1 MCDIQYKGQLSK
13 EQVRELVEK
22 YPLKNPAMH
31 KDLQHLVDA
40 LGRNGTCPQ
49 SRAINALPDKVSDGK
64 AYKPDHND
72 LLRLYDELRL
82 HKHLRLNF
90 DYGKKEKPIYFTCP
104 SQGREQP
111 LTAAEDVNSDNTHL
125 DRFFTAM
132 RTHPRT
138 NSLPH
143 AENTSTT
150 ILVAYADEDLELV
163 DDFMTRLTVNLA
175 IFKDY
180 DIQWRRLSDI
190 VTAFALDA
198 QVVDK
203 HAAADYI
210 MELITPN
217 YLSSP
222 LRRIHDIASLR
233 GEPLIE
239 TLPILLEDTPL
250 DELAEHLKAD
260 LSVMY
265 CGNLSN
271 PSSYADQTTTRQRS
285 HFINGFIDRFKRTIT
300 QREEEQ

>member
-13 EQVRELVEK
+13 EQVRERVKK
-22 YPLKNPAMH
+22 YPLEDPAMH
-31 KDLQHLVDA
+31 KDLQHLADA
-40 LGRNGTCPQ
+40 LDRNGTCPQ

-64 AYKPDHND
+64 LYKPDYND
-72 LLRLYDELRL
+72 LLRLRDELAL
-82 HKHLRLNF
+82 HKHLRLNV
-90 DYGKKEKPIYFTCP
+90 DYTEKERPIYFTCP

-111 LTAAEDVNSDNTHL
+111 RTAAEQVHSDNTQL
-125 DRFFTAM
+125 DRLYTAM
-132 RTHPRT
+132 RTRPRT

-222 LRRIHDIASLR
+222 LRRIHDIASFR

-271 PSSYADQTTTRQRS
+271 PSSYADQTTTRQRI

>member
-13 EQVRELVEK
+13 EQVRERVGK
-22 YPLKNPAMH
+22 YPLENPATH
-31 KDLQHLVDA
+31 KDLQHLADA
-40 LGRNGTCPQ
+40 LDRNGTCPLA
-49 SRAINALPDKVSDGK
+49 RAINALTDKASDGK
-64 AYKPDHND
+64 LYKPGRND
-72 LLRLYDELRL
+72 LMRLYDELAL
-82 HKHLRLNF
+82 HKHLRLKV
-90 DYGKKEKPIYFTCP
+90 DDTTKLIYFICP
-104 SQGREQP
+104 PQGREQP
-111 LTAAEDVNSDNTHL
+111 LTVAKHVHSDNTHL
-125 DRFFTAM
+125 DRFCTAM

-222 LRRIHDIASLR
+222 LRRIHDIASFR

-271 PSSYADQTTTRQRS
+271 PSSYADQTTTRQRN
-285 HFINGFIDRFKRTIT
+285 HFIDGFIDRFKRTIT
-300 QREEEQ
+300 QQGEEQ

>member
-13 EQVRELVEK
+13 EQVRERVGK
-22 YPLKNPAMH
+22 YPLEDPATQE
-31 KDLQHLVDA
+31 DLQHLADA
-40 LGRNGTCPQ
+40 LDRNGTCPLA
-49 SRAINALPDKVSDGK
+49 RAINALTDKASDGK
-64 AYKPDHND
+64 LYKPGRND
-72 LLRLYDELRL
+72 LMRLYDELAP
-82 HKHLRLNF
+82 HKHLRLKV
-90 DYGKKEKPIYFTCP
+90 DDTTKLIYFICP
-104 SQGREQP
+104 PQGREQP
-111 LTAAEDVNSDNTHL
+111 LTAAKHVHSDNTHL
-125 DRFFTAM
+125 DRFCTAM

-180 DIQWRRLSDI
+180 DIQWHRLSDI

-222 LRRIHDIASLR
+222 LRRIHDIASFR

-271 PSSYADQTTTRQRS
+271 PSSYADQTTTRQRN
-285 HFINGFIDRFKRTIT
+285 HFINGFIDRFKRAIT

>member
-1 MCDIQYKGQLSK
+1 MVLTPPRTQ
-13 EQVRELVEK
+13 
-22 YPLKNPAMH
+22 
-31 KDLQHLVDA
+31 
-40 LGRNGTCPQ
+40 
-49 SRAINALPDKVSDGK
+49 ALP
-64 AYKPDHND
+64 
-72 LLRLYDELRL
+72 R
-82 HKHLRLNF
+82 
-90 DYGKKEKPIYFTCP
+90 
-104 SQGREQP
+104 
-111 LTAAEDVNSDNTHL
+111 
-125 DRFFTAM
+125 
-132 RTHPRT
+132 
-138 NSLPH
+138 

-150 ILVAYADEDLELV
+150 VLVAYADEDLELV

-222 LRRIHDIASLR
+222 LRRIHDIASFR

-271 PSSYADQTTTRQRS
+271 PSSYADQTTTRQRI

>member
-13 EQVRELVEK
+13 EQVRERVGK
-22 YPLKNPAMH
+22 YPLEDPATQE
-31 KDLQHLVDA
+31 DLQHLADA
-40 LGRNGTCPQ
+40 LDRNGTCPLA
-49 SRAINALPDKVSDGK
+49 RAINALTDKASDGK
-64 AYKPDHND
+64 LYKPGRND
-72 LLRLYDELRL
+72 LMRLYDELAL
-82 HKHLRLNF
+82 HKHLRLKV
-90 DYGKKEKPIYFTCP
+90 DDTTKLIYFICP
-104 SQGREQP
+104 PQGREQP
-111 LTAAEDVNSDNTHL
+111 LTAAEQVHSYNTYV
-125 DRFFTAM
+125 DRFCTAM

-222 LRRIHDIASLR
+222 LRRIHDIASFR

-271 PSSYADQTTTRQRS
+271 PSSYADQTTTRQRI
-285 HFINGFIDRFKRTIT
+285 HFINGFIDRFKRAIT

>member
-13 EQVRELVEK
+13 EQVRERVGK
-22 YPLKNPAMH
+22 YPLEDPATQE
-31 KDLQHLVDA
+31 DLQHLADA
-40 LGRNGTCPQ
+40 LDRNGTCPLA
-49 SRAINALPDKVSDGK
+49 RAINALTDKASDGK
-64 AYKPDHND
+64 LYKPGRND
-72 LLRLYDELRL
+72 LMRLYDELAL
-82 HKHLRLNF
+82 HKHLRLNI
-90 DYGKKEKPIYFTCP
+90 DYTQKERPIYFTCP

-111 LTAAEDVNSDNTHL
+111 VAAAEQVHSYNTYV
-125 DRFFTAM
+125 DRFCTAM

-163 DDFMTRLTVNLA
+163 DDFMTRLTINLA

-222 LRRIHDIASLR
+222 LRRIHDIASFR

-271 PSSYADQTTTRQRS
+271 PSSYADQTTTRQRN

>member
-13 EQVRELVEK
+13 EQVRELVKK
-22 YPLKNPAMH
+22 YPLEDPATH
-31 KDLQHLVDA
+31 KDLQHLADA
-40 LGRNGTCPQ
+40 LDRNGTCPQ

-111 LTAAEDVNSDNTHL
+111 LTAAEDVHSDNTHL

-300 QREEEQ
+300 QQGEEQ

>member
-1 MCDIQYKGQLSK
+1 MYT
-13 EQVRELVEK
+13 V
-22 YPLKNPAMH
+22 
-31 KDLQHLVDA
+31 
-40 LGRNGTCPQ
+40 
-49 SRAINALPDKVSDGK
+49 
-64 AYKPDHND
+64 
-72 LLRLYDELRL
+72 
-82 HKHLRLNF
+82 
-90 DYGKKEKPIYFTCP
+90 
-104 SQGREQP
+104 
-111 LTAAEDVNSDNTHL
+111 
-125 DRFFTAM
+125 M

-150 ILVAYADEDLELV
+150 VLVAYADEDLELV

-222 LRRIHDIASLR
+222 LRRIHDIASFR

-271 PSSYADQTTTRQRS
+271 PSSYADQTTTRQRI

>member
-13 EQVRELVEK
+13 EQVRERVKK
-22 YPLKNPAMH
+22 YPLKNPATH
-31 KDLQHLVDA
+31 KDLQHVVDA

-111 LTAAEDVNSDNTHL
+111 LTAAEDVNSDNTHA

-132 RTHPRT
+132 RMHPRT

-285 HFINGFIDRFKRTIT
+285 HFINGFIDRFKRAIT

>member
-13 EQVRELVEK
+13 EQVRERVGK
-22 YPLKNPAMH
+22 YPLEDPATQE
-31 KDLQHLVDA
+31 DLQHLADA
-40 LGRNGTCPQ
+40 LDRNGTCPLA
-49 SRAINALPDKVSDGK
+49 RAINALTDKASDGK
-64 AYKPDHND
+64 LYKPGRND
-72 LLRLYDELRL
+72 LMRLYDELAP
-82 HKHLRLNF
+82 HKHLRLKV
-90 DYGKKEKPIYFTCP
+90 DDTAKLIYFICP
-104 SQGREQP
+104 PQGREQP
-111 LTAAEDVNSDNTHL
+111 LTVAKHVHSDNTHL
-125 DRFFTAM
+125 DRFCTAM

-222 LRRIHDIASLR
+222 LRRIHDIASFR

-271 PSSYADQTTTRQRS
+271 PSSYADQTTTRQRI

>member
-13 EQVRELVEK
+13 EQVRELVKK
-22 YPLKNPAMH
+22 YPLEDPATH
-31 KDLQHLVDA
+31 KDLQHLADA
-40 LGRNGTCPQ
+40 LDRNGTCPQ

-111 LTAAEDVNSDNTHL
+111 LTAAEDVHSDNTHL

-260 LSVMY
+260 LSLMY

-300 QREEEQ
+300 QQGEEQ

>member
-1 MCDIQYKGQLSK
+1 MSDIQYKGQLSK
-13 EQVRELVEK
+13 EQVHERVEK
-22 YPLKNPAMH
+22 YPLENPAMH

-40 LGRNGTCPQ
+40 LDRNGTCPQ

-64 AYKPDHND
+64 LYKPDHND
-72 LLRLYDELRL
+72 LLRLRDNLL
-82 HKHLRLNF
+82 HHKHLRLNI
-90 DYGKKEKPIYFTCP
+90 DYTEKKKTIYFTCP

-111 LTAAEDVNSDNTHL
+111 LTAAEQVRSDNTHV

-300 QREEEQ
+300 QQGEKQ

>member
-13 EQVRELVEK
+13 EQVRERVGK
-22 YPLKNPAMH
+22 YPLEDPATQE
-31 KDLQHLVDA
+31 DLQHLADA
-40 LGRNGTCPQ
+40 LDRNGTCPLA
-49 SRAINALPDKVSDGK
+49 RAINALPDKVSDGK
-64 AYKPDHND
+64 LYKPDYND
-72 LLRLYDELRL
+72 LLRLRDELAL
-82 HKHLRLNF
+82 HKHLRLKV
-90 DYGKKEKPIYFTCP
+90 DDTTKLIYFICP
-104 SQGREQP
+104 PQGREQP
-111 LTAAEDVNSDNTHL
+111 LTVAKHVHSDNTHL
-125 DRFFTAM
+125 DRFCTAM

-222 LRRIHDIASLR
+222 LRRIHDIASFR

-265 CGNLSN
+265 CGNHSN
-271 PSSYADQTTTRQRS
+271 PSSYADQTTTRQRN
-285 HFINGFIDRFKRTIT
+285 HFINGFIDRFKRAIT
-300 QREEEQ
+300 QQGEEQ

>member
-13 EQVRELVEK
+13 EQVRELVKK
-22 YPLKNPAMH
+22 YPLEDPATQE
-31 KDLQHLVDA
+31 DLQHLADA
-40 LGRNGTCPQ
+40 LDRNGTCPLA
-49 SRAINALPDKVSDGK
+49 RAINALTDKASDGK
-64 AYKPDHND
+64 LYKPGRND
-72 LLRLYDELRL
+72 LMRLYDELAFN
-82 HKHLRLNF
+82 KHLRLKV
-90 DYGKKEKPIYFTCP
+90 DDTTKLIYFICP
-104 SQGREQP
+104 PQGREQP
-111 LTAAEDVNSDNTHL
+111 LTAAKHVHSDNTHL
-125 DRFFTAM
+125 DRFCTAM

-222 LRRIHDIASLR
+222 LRRIHDIASFR

-271 PSSYADQTTTRQRS
+271 PSSYADQTTTRQRI

>member
-13 EQVRELVEK
+13 EQVRELVKK
-22 YPLKNPAMH
+22 YPLEDPATH
-31 KDLQHLVDA
+31 KDLQHLADA
-40 LGRNGTCPQ
+40 LDRNGTCPQ

-111 LTAAEDVNSDNTHL
+111 LTAAEDVHSDNTHL

-271 PSSYADQTTTRQRS
+271 PSSYADQTTTRQRI
-285 HFINGFIDRFKRTIT
+285 HFINGFIDRFKRAIT

>member
-13 EQVRELVEK
+13 EQVHERVGK
-22 YPLKNPAMH
+22 YPLEDPAMH
-31 KDLQHLVDA
+31 KDLQHLADA
-40 LGRNGTCPQ
+40 LDRNGTCPLA
-49 SRAINALPDKVSDGK
+49 RAINALTDKASDGK
-64 AYKPDHND
+64 LYKPDYND
-72 LLRLYDELRL
+72 LLRLRDELAL
-82 HKHLRLNF
+82 HKHLRLKV
-90 DYGKKEKPIYFTCP
+90 DDTTKLIYFICP
-104 SQGREQP
+104 PQGREQP
-111 LTAAEDVNSDNTHL
+111 LTAAKHVHSDNTHL
-125 DRFFTAM
+125 DRFCTAM

-222 LRRIHDIASLR
+222 LRRIHDIASFR

-271 PSSYADQTTTRQRS
+271 PSSYADQTTTRQRN
-285 HFINGFIDRFKRTIT
+285 HFINGFIDRFKRAIT

>member
-13 EQVRELVEK
+13 EQVRERVGK
-22 YPLKNPAMH
+22 YPLEDPATQE
-31 KDLQHLVDA
+31 DLQHLADA
-40 LGRNGTCPQ
+40 LDRNGTCPLA
-49 SRAINALPDKVSDGK
+49 RAINALTDKASDGK
-64 AYKPDHND
+64 LYKPGRND
-72 LLRLYDELRL
+72 LMRLYDELAL
-82 HKHLRLNF
+82 NKHLRLKV
-90 DYGKKEKPIYFTCP
+90 DDTTKLIYFICP
-104 SQGREQP
+104 PQGREQP
-111 LTAAEDVNSDNTHL
+111 LTAAKHVHSDNTHL
-125 DRFFTAM
+125 DRFCTAM

-163 DDFMTRLTVNLA
+163 DDFMTRLTINLA

-222 LRRIHDIASLR
+222 LRRIHDIASFR

-271 PSSYADQTTTRQRS
+271 PSSYADQTTTRQRN

>member
-13 EQVRELVEK
+13 EQVRERVGK
-22 YPLKNPAMH
+22 YPLEDPATQE
-31 KDLQHLVDA
+31 DLQHLADA
-40 LGRNGTCPQ
+40 LDRNGTCPLA
-49 SRAINALPDKVSDGK
+49 RAINALTDKASDGK
-64 AYKPDHND
+64 LYKPGRND
-72 LLRLYDELRL
+72 LMRLYDELAL
-82 HKHLRLNF
+82 HKHLRLKV
-90 DYGKKEKPIYFTCP
+90 DDTTKLIYFICP
-104 SQGREQP
+104 PQGREQP
-111 LTAAEDVNSDNTHL
+111 LTVAKHVHSDNTHL
-125 DRFFTAM
+125 DRFCTAM

-150 ILVAYADEDLELV
+150 ILVAYADE
-163 DDFMTRLTVNLA
+163 
-175 IFKDY
+175 

-222 LRRIHDIASLR
+222 LRRIHDIASFR

-271 PSSYADQTTTRQRS
+271 PSSYADQTTTRQRN

>member
-1 MCDIQYKGQLSK
+1 
-13 EQVRELVEK
+13 
-22 YPLKNPAMH
+22 
-31 KDLQHLVDA
+31 
-40 LGRNGTCPQ
+40 
-49 SRAINALPDKVSDGK
+49 
-64 AYKPDHND
+64 
-72 LLRLYDELRL
+72 
-82 HKHLRLNF
+82 
-90 DYGKKEKPIYFTCP
+90 
-104 SQGREQP
+104 
-111 LTAAEDVNSDNTHL
+111 
-125 DRFFTAM
+125 
-132 RTHPRT
+132 
-138 NSLPH
+138 
-143 AENTSTT
+143 
-150 ILVAYADEDLELV
+150 
-163 DDFMTRLTVNLA
+163 MTRLTVNLA

>member
-1 MCDIQYKGQLSK
+1 MSVIQYKGQLSK

-31 KDLQHLVDA
+31 KDLQHVVDA

>member
-1 MCDIQYKGQLSK
+1 MSVIQYKGQLSK

-31 KDLQHLVDA
+31 KDLQHVVDA

-222 LRRIHDIASLR
+222 LRRIHDIASFR

>member
-31 KDLQHLVDA
+31 KDLQHVVDA

-111 LTAAEDVNSDNTHL
+111 LTAAEDVNSDNTHA

-300 QREEEQ
+300 QQGEEQ

>member
-13 EQVRELVEK
+13 EQVRERVGK
-22 YPLKNPAMH
+22 YPLEDPATQE
-31 KDLQHLVDA
+31 DLQHLADA
-40 LGRNGTCPQ
+40 LDRNGTCPLA
-49 SRAINALPDKVSDGK
+49 RAINALTDKASDGK
-64 AYKPDHND
+64 LYKPGRND
-72 LLRLYDELRL
+72 LMRLYDELAFN
-82 HKHLRLNF
+82 KHLRLKV
-90 DYGKKEKPIYFTCP
+90 DDTTKLIYFICP
-104 SQGREQP
+104 PQGREQP
-111 LTAAEDVNSDNTHL
+111 LTAAKHVHSDNTHL
-125 DRFFTAM
+125 DRFCTAM
-132 RTHPRT
+132 RTNPRT

-222 LRRIHDIASLR
+222 LRRIHDIASFR

-271 PSSYADQTTTRQRS
+271 PSSYADQTTTRQRN
-285 HFINGFIDRFKRTIT
+285 HFIDGFIDRFKRAIT

>member
-1 MCDIQYKGQLSK
+1 MCNIQYKGQLSK
-13 EQVRELVEK
+13 EQVRERVKK
-22 YPLKNPAMH
+22 YPLEDPAMH
-31 KDLQHLVDA
+31 KDLQHLADA
-40 LGRNGTCPQ
+40 LDRNGTCPQ

-64 AYKPDHND
+64 LYKPDYND
-72 LLRLYDELRL
+72 LLRLRDELAL
-82 HKHLRLNF
+82 HKHLRLNV
-90 DYGKKEKPIYFTCP
+90 DYTEKERPIYFTCP

-111 LTAAEDVNSDNTHL
+111 HTAAEQVRSDNTQL
-125 DRFFTAM
+125 DRLYTAM

-222 LRRIHDIASLR
+222 LRRIHDIASFR

-239 TLPILLEDTPL
+239 TLPILLENTPL

-271 PSSYADQTTTRQRS
+271 PSSYADQTTTRQRN
-285 HFINGFIDRFKRTIT
+285 HFINGFIDRFKRAIT

>member
-13 EQVRELVEK
+13 EQVRELVKK
-22 YPLKNPAMH
+22 YPLEDPATH
-31 KDLQHLVDA
+31 KDLQHLADA
-40 LGRNGTCPQ
+40 LDRNGTCPQ

-90 DYGKKEKPIYFTCP
+90 DYGKKEKPIYFPCP

-111 LTAAEDVNSDNTHL
+111 LTAAEDVHSDNTHL

-300 QREEEQ
+300 QQGEEQ

>member
-13 EQVRELVEK
+13 EQVRERVGK
-22 YPLKNPAMH
+22 YPLEDPATQE
-31 KDLQHLVDA
+31 DLQHLADA
-40 LGRNGTCPQ
+40 LDRNGTCPQ
-49 SRAINALPDKVSDGK
+49 SRAINALTDKASDGK
-64 AYKPDHND
+64 LYKPDYND
-72 LLRLYDELRL
+72 LLRLRDELAL
-82 HKHLRLNF
+82 HKHLRLKV
-90 DYGKKEKPIYFTCP
+90 DDTTKLIYFICP
-104 SQGREQP
+104 PQGREQP
-111 LTAAEDVNSDNTHL
+111 LTAAKHVHSDNTHL
-125 DRFFTAM
+125 DRFCTAM

-222 LRRIHDIASLR
+222 LRRIHDIASFR

-271 PSSYADQTTTRQRS
+271 PSSYADQTTTRQRN
-285 HFINGFIDRFKRTIT
+285 HFINGFIDRFKRAIT

>member
-31 KDLQHLVDA
+31 KDLQHVVDA

-111 LTAAEDVNSDNTHL
+111 LTAAEDVHSDNTHL